1 MKPVSEI
8 GILRGGVLKLSTLNT
23 CPAKGNGASNL
34 IPEDLESLAS
44 KVSFLVI

>member
-8 GILRGGVLKLSTLNT
+8 GILRGVVIKLSTSNI
-23 CPAKGNGASNL
+23 CPAKRNRASNL
-34 IPEDLESLAS
+34 ILEDLESLAS